1 MAERE
6 KKISGGGKRYCV
18 CCSNY
23 AGKEVEGRIVKLH
36 KLPSDKILK
45 RVWERRLRLVRKD
58 FTVNLKVND
67 PRVCSEHFVR
77 KLGPKPGDSVP
88 SVFKSRIFQTF
99 TVSHSQTDMDE
110 AQEFH
115 AEPAQHSDSET
126 MENEQPSV
134 AAQHSDLGQ
143 TAFSVILHDYLGPVA
158 TSSICKATHVTVAC
172 PTKTNMTHTAVQ
184 TDTMVFTGMPLTG
197 SGKSQAS
204 QTDENENPFTTLR
217 YEHIF
222 VNDETVRLYTG
233 VQDVTTL
240 QILFDEIPNIDD
252 SNGWRERT
260 RQ

>member
-1 MAERE
+1 M
-6 KKISGGGKRYCV
+6 
-18 CCSNY
+18 
-23 AGKEVEGRIVKLH
+23 L
-36 KLPSDKILK
+36 
-45 RVWERRLRLVRKD
+45 
-58 FTVNLKVND
+58 FTVILLYLFL
-67 PRVCSEHFVR
+67 C
-77 KLGPKPGDSVP
+77 L
-88 SVFKSRIFQTF
+88 Q
-99 TVSHSQTDMDE
+99 VSHSQTDMDE

-252 SNGWRERT
+252 SNGKNCGRKSSQRLMDQFVNFDTDAYQT
-260 RQ
+260 RFGIRRSVFSVFCVKSHMFQNYQQMD